1 MSRTAQLTPRKTWA
15 MKFSIFNL
23 LLVVSVTAAIV
34 GVYALRQANVELKK
48 DHQAEVAKYEE
59 TVAELNRDIAS
70 MRQELGHLTIKE
82 RERVYA
88 VRLRNTTANTW
99 SYRVY
104 LPEGRDY
111 YIGAKINSLPLQ
123 GKFPSV
129 DNPPGASTISTLAD
143 QSIGIGRE
151 PGNYLVT
158 LSVKEERGQWHCRL
172 NVRESGDPGDGST
185 GGFSISDTSGKWPAT
200 ADWIAA
206 GGVSFQRDFAA
217 DEPLLLLDFRAMSGK
232 DQNSASSEHGAI
244 VWVGPSN

>member
-1 MSRTAQLTPRKTWA
+1 MSRTAQLTPHKTWA

-23 LLVVSVTAAIV
+23 LLVVFVTAAIV

-129 DNPPGASTISTLAD
+129 DNPPDASTISTLAD
-143 QSIGIGRE
+143 QSIGIGRAAWQ
-151 PGNYLVT
+151 L
-158 LSVKEERGQWHCRL
+158 
-172 NVRESGDPGDGST
+172 PGDAVSERRKGPVAL
-185 GGFSISDTSGKWPAT
+185 PAKRT
-200 ADWIAA
+200 
-206 GGVSFQRDFAA
+206 
-217 DEPLLLLDFRAMSGK
+217 
-232 DQNSASSEHGAI
+232 
-244 VWVGPSN
+244 